1 MLLTS
6 EQNKLLRRFIKRY
19 SYPCVTYDFMRR
31 RECAHRNMM
40 IVERVIHRQLI
51 SSRLDTVKD
60 GLSNVLYWGHARA
73 GYRGTRVC
81 KFREGIS
88 TAQLED
94 FVTLLREQDS
104 LCPSDIRRCN
114 LPQFSGLAFI
124 SKMLM
129 FSDPERFVVLD
140 SKIASLREVDSNS
153 LFAKLV
159 VSTTIR
165 PTKYNDRIYDRWCR
179 SCMRVGEQLGVRGVD
194 VERSIFHMVESGR
207 RVQAS
212 NICRCR

>member
-1 MLLTS
+1 MLVTS
-6 EQNKLLRRFIKRY
+6 EQEELLRRFMQSY
-19 SYPCVTYDFMRR
+19 SYPCVTYDFIRR
-31 RECAHRNMM
+31 KGTEHRNMG
-40 IVERVIHRQLI
+40 IVESVIRRQLR

-81 KFREGIS
+81 KFREGVS
-88 TAQLED
+88 RAKLED

-114 LPQFSGLAFI
+114 LPEFSGLAFI
-124 SKMLM
+124 SKILM
-129 FSDPERFVVLD
+129 FYHPERFVVLD
-140 SKIASLREVDSNS
+140 SKIASLREVGSNT

-165 PTKYNDRIYDRWCR
+165 PTKDNDKIYYRWCQF
-179 SCMRVGEQLGVRGVD
+179 CVLVGKELEVRGVD
-194 VERSIFHMVESGR
+194 VERGIFHMVESGMCA
-207 RVQAS
+207 QAA
-212 NICRCR
+212 NICRF